1 MILSL
6 YKECDSQS
14 DVSTVYDSEDSH
26 DSAGNDE
33 SHDSVAFDGG
43 DSPGLFAP
51 RGAGGDT
58 LRSLLNA
65 SAGSECS
72 CALRGIA
79 EALEWPLQRPCGCSC
94 WCRCY
99 CTGAGRVGHTGL
111 LQAASEHPVARLLLD
126 NYHDQRPQ
134 VGGSPGLGAQ
144 LRRMAGGGASPQ

>member
-111 LQAASEHPVARLLLD
+111 LLD
-126 NYHDQRPQ
+126 NYHDQRLRG
-134 VGGSPGLGAQ
+134 GGSPGLHAQ
-144 LRRMAGGGASPQ
+144 LRRMAGGGGSP